1 MVLKDWKRRLTGMLS
16 GESRRQLFISIFA
29 LAASGLFSTAIRFVG
44 GIIQGRFIGPET
56 LGYYTK
62 FTILP
67 GYIFFLHL
75 GVFTSFA
82 RQYPYFIGKKDKETA
97 LLYAGNALGWTFVLI
112 AVHSV
117 VFGILSL
124 VSVIRGDWAACMG
137 WGTQIVVSATT
148 LYMLYMGSTYRNSGD
163 FVQWSRA
170 TALSS
175 VVSLLLLPLVA
186 FYHFVGL
193 CIRYSAPD
201 MVSALY
207 AHVKRPIRTGPRLDR
222 EVIQKMIAFGAPLMV
237 FAYISTYLW
246 TALERTYILHTM
258 NERSLGLFAFAG
270 TLSAALVMVS
280 RSISQVF
287 NPRIAMLYG
296 SSGKNMKISFR
307 YCMKCSVMGSL
318 VMLPLI
324 GLSIVLIEP
333 LLKWILPRYLECA
346 PLFRCLC
353 WLSLIPVIDLP
364 KQLLIV
370 AKKTRQFGISVLA
383 GFTSLVLI
391 LLFFVQINS
400 EMTLERIAAVSVLC
414 KMISVVTGGLLAWH
428 SARFE
433 AR

>member
-1 MVLKDWKRRLTGMLS
+1 MPGPIPLKNWKRRFIGLFS
-16 GESRRQLFISIFA
+16 GESRKQVLISIFS
-29 LAASGLFSTAIRFVG
+29 LAASGLFSTALRFAG

-82 RQYPYFIGKKDKETA
+82 RQYPYFIGKKDRDTA

-112 AVHSV
+112 AIHSV
-117 VFGILSL
+117 IFAILCL
-124 VSVIRGDWAACMG
+124 VSVVRGDWNASLG

-148 LYMLYMGSTYRNSGD
+148 LYLFYMGSTFRNSGD

-175 VVSLLLLPLVA
+175 VVSLLLLPFVA

-193 CIRYSAPD
+193 CVRYSVPD
-201 MVSALY
+201 MVSAIY

-222 EVIQKMIAFGAPLMV
+222 GVIWKMIVFGAPLMV
-237 FAYISTYLW
+237 FTYISTNLW
-246 TALERTYILHTM
+246 TAIERTYILHTM

-270 TLSAALVMVS
+270 TLSAALVMVA

-296 SSGKNMKISFR
+296 STGKDMKESFR
-307 YCMKCSVMGSL
+307 YCMKCSLLGAA

-324 GLSIVLIEP
+324 VLSLALIEP
-333 LLKWILPRYLECA
+333 LVKWLLPDYLECV
-346 PLFRCLC
+346 PIFRSLC
-353 WLSLIPVIDLP
+353 WLALIPVIDLP
-364 KQLLIV
+364 KQLLVV
-370 AKKTRQFGISVLA
+370 AKKTRQFGYSVLSGFVVYALFLFFSVQTNTEIPLKNMAAISVL
-383 GFTSLVLI
+383 S
-391 LLFFVQINS
+391 Q
-400 EMTLERIAAVSVLC
+400 
-414 KMISVVTGGLLAWH
+414 MISLIIGVFLSWRY
-428 SARFE
+428 AR
-433 AR
+433 